1 MTEKGWAADCPVL
14 AINIEKRTFVFGLA
28 GLKSVPRGRLCR
40 FRLTHKMLGVTIAA
54 QVLT

>member
-1 MTEKGWAADCPVL
+1 MSGVGWGADCPVL
-14 AINIEKRTFVFGLA
+14 AMNIGKRTFVFGLA